1 MNRRHF
7 LQTTAT
13 TTGGLILGFH
23 LGKGEAEAQT
33 AGAELNAFISVAPD
47 NMVTLQIHKSE
58 MGQGVVTS
66 ISQILADEA
75 DIDWTKI
82 RTEFPGVKPV
92 YGQPM
97 MGTYGSLSI
106 RTSYAPLR
114 KTAAQARE
122 MLMQAA
128 ATRWGVPVSQVRTE
142 NSNVINT
149 ATNAKLTYGALAADA
164 AKLPVPAT
172 PTLKTLR

>member
-13 TTGGLILGFH
+13 TAGRLVLGFH
-23 LGKGEAEAQT
+23 LGKDEAAAQT
-33 AGAELNAFISVAPD
+33 AGAEINAFISVAPD

-75 DIDWTKI
+75 DVDWAKF

-92 YGQPM
+92 YGAPM

-106 RTSYAPLR
+106 RGSYASLR
-114 KTAAQARE
+114 KD
-122 MLMQAA
+122 
-128 ATRWGVPVSQVRTE
+128 S
-142 NSNVINT
+142 
-149 ATNAKLTYGALAADA
+149 GASS
-164 AKLPVPAT
+164 
-172 PTLKTLR
+172 